1 MGKPRN
7 FTVKNNK
14 LVMFEDRRIYRN
26 TDKPNNPEFFE
37 ICEILEGDND
47 AYEVMEAQI
56 NAGYIDMIKICK
68 VKEMRINKDVQ
79 DITKAKLRDFQG
91 GNIDHKYISYEM
103 NETANTFGEL
113 FNFKLVKGIN
123 RSNVKNACFFNAIIN
138 TFKSS
143 FDKQNEKKEPH
154 LL

>member
-14 LVMFEDRRIYRN
+14 LEMFEDRRIYRN
-26 TDKPNNPEFFE
+26 IDNHNNPEFFE
-37 ICEILEGDND
+37 ICEILKDDND

-68 VKEMRINKDVQ
+68 VREMRKTKDVQ
-79 DITKAKLRDFQG
+79 DLTKTKLRYFQG
-91 GNIDHKYISYEM
+91 GNIDHKYINYEI
-103 NETANTFGEL
+103 NENANTFGEL

-123 RSNVKNACFFNAIIN
+123 RSNVKNACFLNAIIN

-143 FDKQNEKKEPH
+143 FDKQNEKIEFH